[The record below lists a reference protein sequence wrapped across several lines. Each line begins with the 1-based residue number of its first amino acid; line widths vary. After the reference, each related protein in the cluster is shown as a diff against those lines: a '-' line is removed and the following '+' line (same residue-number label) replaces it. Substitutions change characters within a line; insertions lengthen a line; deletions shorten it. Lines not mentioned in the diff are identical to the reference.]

1 MHKLCKGFAIGF
13 VLAALIASSPLASAR
28 AVTVS
33 ISPASAFVA
42 AGTDKI
48 FTAQVS
54 GSMNTAVHGLSTA
67 FPAAT

>member
-13 VLAALIASSPLASAR
+13 VLAAMLASLPHAS
-28 AVTVS
+28 AQVTVS
-33 ISPASAFVA
+33 ISPSSASVA
-42 AGTDKI
+42 AETDKM